1 MLPLWL
7 ALLGALTRAPRRR
20 PAAAMAE
27 GAPSDNS
34 GFFVGVTQDALPF
47 VGNVIR
53 AAFYFSRGWV
63 DDLGRGGA
71 PVRVWAHR

>member
-1 MLPLWL
+1 
-7 ALLGALTRAPRRR
+7 
-20 PAAAMAE
+20 MAE
-27 GAPSDNS
+27 GGLADN

-63 DDLGRGGA
+63 DDLVRFAA
-71 PVRVWAHR
+71 PLR

>member
-1 MLPLWL
+1 
-7 ALLGALTRAPRRR
+7 
-20 PAAAMAE
+20 MAE
-27 GAPSDNS
+27 GAPSDN

-63 DDLGRGGA
+63 DDL
-71 PVRVWAHR
+71 VRALAASCVNASTWAQR